1 MARKLFGTD
10 GVRGKANL
18 WPMTSEVALKLG
30 RGLAHLFKNHKH
42 RKVVIGKDTRRSGYM
57 LENALSSGVC
67 SAGAEA
73 ILLGP
78 LPTPAIAFIT
88 LAMRAD
94 AGAVISASHNP
105 YYDNGIKFFDH
116 TGFKLPDEQE
126 LKLEQFIEN
135 DDFQKNPPVCEEI
148 GKAHRVEDA
157 PGRYIEHLKSTFPKN
172 LKLDGLKLVI
182 DCAHGAAYRVSPV
195 VFEEL
200 GAEVTRLGVH
210 PNGLNINEQCG
221 ALHPQHLSAKVKEMG
236 ADLGIALDGD
246 ADRVVL
252 CDEKGEV
259 LDGDVI
265 LAIAAS
271 EMKKQNLLKKN
282 TVVSTVMSNFGL
294 ERFLSEE
301 GIRLLRTQVGDRYVV
316 EAMREQGFNLGGEQ
330 SGHII
335 FSDYATTGDGTLAA
349 LQILS
354 IMKKTGQTLSELRK
368 IMSSIPQVLVNVKV
382 KERKDLGLF
391 PSLQK
396 KVSEAE
402 QRLKGQ
408 GRVLLRYS
416 GTEPLVRIMAEGE
429 NESLVNE
436 ILDELKEEVVKS
448 LGAAA

>member
-1 MARKLFGTD
+1 MTRKLFGTD

-18 WPMTSEVALKLG
+18 WPMTSEIALKLG

-42 RKVVIGKDTRRSGYM
+42 SKVVIGKDTRRSGYM

-88 LAMRAD
+88 MAMRAD

-105 YYDNGIKFFDH
+105 YPDNGIKFFDH
-116 TGFKLPDEQE
+116 TGFKLPDAEEEE
-126 LKLEQFIEN
+126 LERFIESN
-135 DDFQKNPPVCEEI
+135 EFESNPPVCEQI
-148 GKAHRVEDA
+148 GKAYRVEDA
-157 PGRYIEHLKSTFPKN
+157 PGRYIEHLKSTFPKS
-172 LKLDGLKLVI
+172 LKLDGLKLVV
-182 DCAHGAAYRVSPV
+182 DCAHGAAYKVSPV

-200 GAEVTRLGVH
+200 GGQVIRLGVH
-210 PNGLNINEQCG
+210 PNGLNINDHCG
-221 ALHPQHLSAKVKEMG
+221 ALYPQAICEKVKEVG

-252 CDEKGEV
+252 CDEKGEKI
-259 LDGDVI
+259 DGDII
-265 LAIAAS
+265 LAIAAC
-271 EMKKQNLLKKN
+271 EMKKKGLLKDN
-282 TVVSTVMSNFGL
+282 TVVGTVMSNFGL
-294 ERFLSEE
+294 ERFFKEE
-301 GIRLLRTQVGDRYVV
+301 GIQLIRTPVGDRYVMEV
-316 EAMREQGFNLGGEQ
+316 MRQKGFNLGGEQ

-354 IMKKTGQTLSELRK
+354 IMIKTGQPLSKLK
-368 IMSSIPQVLVNVKV
+368 SLMNSIPQMLVNVRV
-382 KERKDLGLF
+382 KERKDLTTF

-396 KVSEAE
+396 KMLQAE
-402 QRLKGQ
+402 NRLKGQ
-408 GRVLLRYS
+408 GRILLRYS
-416 GTEPLVRIMAEGE
+416 GTEALVRIMAEGE
-429 NESLVNE
+429 NEKLVQE
-436 ILDELKEEVVKS
+436 IVEELKEEVLKS